1 MMIKRL
7 TTILGKKSGPPPEK
21 GPASQGLKFTKKP
34 YTTERL
40 EKLHGRNRQKF
51 VNHKARS

>member
-1 MMIKRL
+1 MIKRS

-34 YTTERL
+34 YTTEQL

>member
-1 MMIKRL
+1 MIKRL

-40 EKLHGRNRQKF
+40 EKLHGRNRQVITKR
-51 VNHKARS
+51 KTRS